1 MKLLK
6 GLTSVLLSLA
16 ILFALVPA
24 FSVSA
29 EADPYYGK
37 TILSKMNNSA
47 ALINA
52 YNKLYEGAKELKK
65 EISLVHDSYKINAAE
80 LKTVYDVVM
89 DDHPEFFY
97 LDGAY
102 GYSFYPTADAQE
114 ITVVKPVYTMT
125 DSQITS
131 ARGQLKKITGSL
143 TSGLSGKSEYEISL
157 ALHDR
162 VAKTVDYVFSDN
174 DQNVYGALVE
184 GKAVCAGY
192 ARAYQLLMQLMGI
205 TCWSVEG
212 TSDNPATGNA
222 EAHQWNLSKIDGK
235 WYYTDVTWDDQDEEL
250 YYAYFNVTYDV
261 LKGDHRDLLFYPHLP
276 SANSTE
282 ANYFYKNELAFNSFD
297 ANRLATLLK
306 NGKNTAQIYV
316 RGSVDTF
323 RAEFSKQINTV
334 FGAMGA
340 APGSTGSFSYSRLG
354 GALIIKVTIVEKNHK
369 HSLKS
374 VPAVKASCSSKG
386 NIAYYT
392 CSCGKWFSDAEGK
405 NEIIDHESV
414 KISALDHTP
423 SGYKSG
429 AADHYK
435 ECTACGAVIVGSSK
449 PHSDANLDGSCDVC
463 AAKVKTPEKEETRP
477 EPEPEPESKPD
488 DSSEDG
494 GKDGSGDADDP
505 VTDIWGEEL
514 NDLLQGEDGNETL
527 AFLSFLGENATPILI
542 GTGVAALLI
551 IAAVILIAVFV
562 LKRK

>member
-162 VAKTVDYVFSDN
+162 VAQTVDYVFSDN

-192 ARAYQLLMQLMGI
+192 ARAY
-205 TCWSVEG
+205 
-212 TSDNPATGNA
+212 
-222 EAHQWNLSKIDGK
+222 
-235 WYYTDVTWDDQDEEL
+235 
-250 YYAYFNVTYDV
+250 
-261 LKGDHRDLLFYPHLP
+261 
-276 SANSTE
+276 
-282 ANYFYKNELAFNSFD
+282 
-297 ANRLATLLK
+297 
-306 NGKNTAQIYV
+306 
-316 RGSVDTF
+316 
-323 RAEFSKQINTV
+323 
-334 FGAMGA
+334 
-340 APGSTGSFSYSRLG
+340 
-354 GALIIKVTIVEKNHK
+354 
-369 HSLKS
+369 
-374 VPAVKASCSSKG
+374 
-386 NIAYYT
+386 
-392 CSCGKWFSDAEGK
+392 
-405 NEIIDHESV
+405 
-414 KISALDHTP
+414 
-423 SGYKSG
+423 
-429 AADHYK
+429 
-435 ECTACGAVIVGSSK
+435 
-449 PHSDANLDGSCDVC
+449 
-463 AAKVKTPEKEETRP
+463 
-477 EPEPEPESKPD
+477 
-488 DSSEDG
+488 
-494 GKDGSGDADDP
+494 
-505 VTDIWGEEL
+505 
-514 NDLLQGEDGNETL
+514 
-527 AFLSFLGENATPILI
+527 
-542 GTGVAALLI
+542 
-551 IAAVILIAVFV
+551 
-562 LKRK
+562 